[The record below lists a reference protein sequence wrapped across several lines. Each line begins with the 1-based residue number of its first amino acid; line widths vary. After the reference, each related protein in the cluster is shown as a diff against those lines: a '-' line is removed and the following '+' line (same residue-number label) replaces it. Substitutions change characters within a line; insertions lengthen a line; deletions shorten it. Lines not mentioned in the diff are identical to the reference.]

1 MASRLPLI
9 AILAAAS
16 AAALL
21 WGLRDAP
28 EAAAPR
34 GAGQGA
40 APAAT
45 TTAAALP
52 VAAAPAAAVPPA
64 AALAADGPPPGLSA
78 EQWATVEAEL
88 ARHPQA
94 AAERARLRGYFA
106 WSDAVQR
113 WRGARHDV
121 ALARQV
127 DAGLPER
134 LARTEVSV
142 AEARVLKL
150 ALLQTLVPDEAG
162 RLAAMQTFDA
172 TLPRSAGPT
181 AREREFQQ
189 RQSALVAAWQAQ
201 PAAQRDPAALQRQ
214 LEALRRSQF
223 QKETTR

>member
-1 MASRLPLI
+1 MASRLSLI

-21 WGLRDAP
+21 WSLR
-28 EAAAPR
+28 ET
-34 GAGQGA
+34 GA
-40 APAAT
+40 APEVARRGAAPVPT
-45 TTAAALP
+45 ATPAAAAP
-52 VAAAPAAAVPPA
+52 VAAAAVSPAAT
-64 AALAADGPPPGLSA
+64 DGPPPGLSA

-88 ARHPQA
+88 ATHPQA
-94 AAERARLRGYFA
+94 AAERTRLRGYFA

-113 WRGARHDV
+113 WRQARHDV
-121 ALARQV
+121 ALARQI

-134 LARTEVSV
+134 LANAEVSV
-142 AEARVLKL
+142 AEARMLKL
-150 ALLQTLVPDEAG
+150 ALLQTLVADEAG
-162 RLAAMQTFDA
+162 RVEALQAFDA
-172 TLPRSAGPT
+172 TLPRSAGPS

-189 RQSALVAAWQAQ
+189 RQTALVAAWQAQ